1 MFRKITSFVM
11 LYSFLIMVLSGIMLF
26 ISPFGRLSMMIQ
38 WEFLGLDKM
47 QWQALHLIFM
57 LIFTLAGLLHIFYN
71 YKAIKNYLK
80 SKSKKIV
87 VFTTAHSIAIA
98 VTAAL
103 FYVTISHMEPF
114 ESFVKMNKSFND
126 YWTKEFRENR
136 MEAMMK
142 MREKMQQRMMQN

>member
-1 MFRKITSFVM
+1 MFRKITSFIM
-11 LYSFLIMVLSGIMLF
+11 LYSFIIMVLSGTMLF
-26 ISPFGRLSMMIQ
+26 ISPFGRLAMMIQ
-38 WEFLGLDKM
+38 WEILWLDKM

-87 VFTTAHSIAIA
+87 VFTQAHIVALA
-98 VTAAL
+98 VTGAL
-103 FYVTISHMEPF
+103 FYATVEHMEPL

-136 MEAMMK
+136 MEAMIK
-142 MREKMQQRMMQN
+142 MREQMQQKMMKN